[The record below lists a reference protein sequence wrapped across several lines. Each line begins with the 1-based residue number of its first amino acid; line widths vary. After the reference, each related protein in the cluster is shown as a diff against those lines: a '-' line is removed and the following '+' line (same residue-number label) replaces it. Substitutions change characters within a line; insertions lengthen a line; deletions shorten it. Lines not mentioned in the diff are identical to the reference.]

1 MTYARPAEPPALP
14 RLCFLG
20 YRHLREFS
28 APVIAEYRERAVIE
42 LLDATVDDAVPLA
55 LERVH
60 RGGVDAFISGG
71 ANGGLLR
78 QQVRAPVA
86 TIQLGGLDVLQAVM
100 DARERSSRVGV
111 IVYGQTL
118 PELDAIRDLLKIE
131 LRQHAY
137 RTPAEARRDFD
148 MLHAAGFSVIV
159 GTSLAVEMAEAAGIV
174 GVMAYSL
181 DGIRRGFEEAIELVR
196 VARMEADRYAQLN
209 GVLHTLEHAVLAVDR
224 SNRVIAANPPMQRI
238 LSAAGGSVLG
248 RDLAVLNADLSL
260 QDTLDSGRSDRAR
273 VQVIGRHN
281 WIANRTPIRVNGDI
295 AGAAMTLYDARS
307 IHEADNSLRMQQRR
321 QQASARHRFDDL
333 EGESPVFVRTVD
345 AARRFAQTDLTVLIT
360 GESGTGKELFAQAI
374 HNESPRAG
382 KPFVAINCAAFAESL
397 LESEFFGYEE
407 GAFTGAR
414 RGGKRGLFEAAH
426 SGTLFLD
433 EIGDMPLSL
442 QTRLL
447 RVLQER
453 EVLRVGSASPI
464 PVDLRV
470 IAATHQP
477 LAEMVAR
484 GRFRQDLYFRIN
496 TLRLGLPALRERPGD
511 VVPMAERRVR
521 RCLERL
527 MAPPWPAPALRAIHP
542 LLQAYGWPGNVREL
556 ENMCERLAV
565 YLAQF
570 GGAGGIDWSG
580 LPHECPELF
589 GAPATGGA
597 GAMVAPAQSPAGDDR
612 TAAVAGADPRAAMP
626 AGRAARA
633 QQALSRHFGNHRATA
648 QALGISRSTLWRWL
662 KDAG

>member
-1 MTYARPAEPPALP
+1 MPFSRPIPTADLP

-28 APVIAEYRERAVIE
+28 APVFAEYAGLAEIE

-55 LERVH
+55 RERVR

-86 TIQLGGLDVLQAVM
+86 TIQLGGLDVLQALIDV
-100 DARERSSRVGV
+100 RHRSPRVGV

-118 PELDAIRDLLKIE
+118 PELDGIKVLLKIE
-131 LRQHAY
+131 LQQRAY
-137 RTPAEARRDFD
+137 RMPAEARRHFEE
-148 MLHAAGFSVIV
+148 LREAGFRVIV
-159 GTSLAVEMAEAAGIV
+159 GTSLAVEMAEAAGMV

-181 DGIRRGFEEAIELVR
+181 DSIRRGFDEAIELVR
-196 VARMEADRYAQLN
+196 VARIEADRYAQLN

-224 SNRVIAANPPMQRI
+224 SNHVIAANPPMQRI

-248 RDLAVLNADLSL
+248 RDLAVLSAELSL
-260 QDTLDSGRSDRAR
+260 QDTLDSGTSERAR
-273 VQVIGRHN
+273 VLTIGRRN
-281 WIANRTPIRVNGDI
+281 WIANRTPIRINGEI
-295 AGAAMTLYDARS
+295 SGAAMTLYDARA
-307 IHEADNSLRMQQRR
+307 IHEADNSLRMQQRQ

-333 EGESPVFVRTVD
+333 EGESPDFVRAVD
-345 AARRFAQTDLTVLIT
+345 AARRFAGTDLTILIT

-382 KPFVAINCAAFAESL
+382 KPFVAINCAAFPESL
-397 LESEFFGYEE
+397 LESELFGYEE

-426 SGTLFLD
+426 SGTVFLD

-477 LAEMVAR
+477 LADMVAA
-484 GRFRQDLYFRIN
+484 GQFRKDLYFRIN
-496 TLRLGLPALRERPGD
+496 TLRLGLPALRDRPGD
-511 VVPMAERRVR
+511 VIPMAERRVR
-521 RCLERL
+521 RCLARL
-527 MAPPWPAPALRAIHP
+527 LVKGAPADVLRPIHP
-542 LLQAYGWPGNVREL
+542 LLQAYAWPGNVREL
-556 ENMCERLAV
+556 ENVCERLAV
-565 YLAQF
+565 FMAQF
-570 GGAGGIDWSG
+570 ADPARTDWTG

-589 GAPATGGA
+589 DGG
-597 GAMVAPAQSPAGDDR
+597 GP
-612 TAAVAGADPRAAMP
+612 VAGATVETSEAPVD
-626 AGRAARA
+626 RA
-633 QQALSRHFGNHRATA
+633 QGARRMLDRHFGNHQATA
-648 QALGISRSTLWRWL
+648 KALGVSRSTLWRWL
-662 KDAG
+662 KADG

>member
-1 MTYARPAEPPALP
+1 MPFRRTDEPAPLP

-28 APVIAEYRERAVIE
+28 APVIAEYRNRADIE
-42 LLDATVDDAVPLA
+42 LLDATVDDAVALA
-55 LERVH
+55 LERIR
-60 RGGVDAFISGG
+60 RGGVDGFISGG

-86 TIQLGGLDVLQAVM
+86 TVQLGGLDVLQAVLA
-100 DARERSSRVGV
+100 ARERSSRVGV

-118 PELDAIRDLLKIE
+118 PELDAIKDLLKIE

-137 RTPAEARRDFD
+137 RTPAEARRDFEA
-148 MLHAAGFSVIV
+148 LRAAGFSVIV

-181 DGIRRGFEEAIELVR
+181 DSIRRGFDEAIELVR

-224 SNRVIAANPPMQRI
+224 SNQVIAANPPMQRI
-238 LSAAGGSVLG
+238 LSATGGSVLG
-248 RDLAVLNADLSL
+248 RDLAVLNAELSL
-260 QDTLDSGRSDRAR
+260 QDTLDSGSSERAR
-273 VQVIGRHN
+273 VLTIGHRN
-281 WIANRTPIRVNGDI
+281 WVANRTPIRVNGEI
-295 AGAAMTLYDARS
+295 AGAAMTLYDARA
-307 IHEADNSLRMQQRR
+307 IHEADNSLRMRQRQ

-333 EGESPVFVRTVD
+333 EGESPGFVRAVD
-345 AARRFAQTDLTVLIT
+345 AARRFARTDLTILIT

-382 KPFVAINCAAFAESL
+382 KPFVAINCAAFPESL
-397 LESEFFGYEE
+397 LESELFGYEE

-414 RGGKRGLFEAAH
+414 RGGRRGLFEAAH
-426 SGTLFLD
+426 SGTVFLD

-477 LAEMVAR
+477 LADMVAD
-484 GRFRQDLYFRIN
+484 GRFRKDLYFRIN

-511 VVPMAERRVR
+511 VLPMAENRVH

-527 MAPPWPAPALRAIHP
+527 AMQPAPGDALREIHP
-542 LLQAYGWPGNVREL
+542 LLQGYDWPGNVREL
-556 ENMCERLAV
+556 ENVCERLAV
-565 YLAQF
+565 FMAQF
-570 GGAGGIDWSG
+570 PRIDAVDWAD

-589 GAPATGGA
+589 GPTP
-597 GAMVAPAQSPAGDDR
+597 VALPELSGHPVDGEDRGDR
-612 TAAVAGADPRAAMP
+612 
-626 AGRAARA
+626 ARA
-633 QQALSRHFGNHRATA
+633 MLARHFGNHQATA
-648 QALGISRSTLWRWL
+648 QAMGVSRSTLWRWL
-662 KDAG
+662 KPSA